1 MSGLVLNQEV
11 VNVEIDIG
19 TGFEPFPCV
28 TQAELGETSV
38 ERIKTTCFSSPAGSP
53 EYAVGEVDVGEGSL
67 TYNVALADS
76 VHQHLVENQGSK
88 TPIEIRI
95 EVDDGTTEYK
105 ITRSFLNMG
114 VSEPFNINEIFA
126 ATLKIQATGAATR
139 SFGASVP

>member
-19 TGFEPFPCV
+19 LGFVPFPCV

-38 ERIKTTCFSSPAGSP
+38 ERIKTTCFSSPIGSP
-53 EYAVGEVDVGEGSL
+53 EYAVGEVDVGEGSV

-76 VHQHLVENQGSK
+76 VHQYLVQNQGST
-88 TPIEIRI
+88 TPIQIRI
-95 EVDDGTTEYK
+95 TVDDGTTTYTL
-105 ITRSFLNMG
+105 TRSFLNMG

-126 ATLKIQATGAATR
+126 STIKIQATGAATR
-139 SFGASVP
+139 TYA